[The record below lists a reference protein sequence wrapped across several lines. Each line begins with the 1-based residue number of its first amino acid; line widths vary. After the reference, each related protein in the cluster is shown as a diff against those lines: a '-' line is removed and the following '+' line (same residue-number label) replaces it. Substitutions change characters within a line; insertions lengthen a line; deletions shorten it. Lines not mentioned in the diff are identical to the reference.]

1 MLHFLPAFILG
12 PLSSG
17 LLVINTI
24 LWSFGF
30 FLFGMMKYLIPVEGF
45 QNFFTRVLIALG
57 TGWIDCNRFI
67 LWLTQNMEMD
77 VEGLEKL
84 PGNKKWVLI
93 FSNHRAWVDIF
104 ILQNLFNHR
113 IPFLKFFLKEE
124 LRKIPVMGF
133 CWWALD
139 YPFMKRYPKE
149 MLEKHP
155 ELKGKDLESVKEACQ
170 RFKITPVS
178 VINFLEGTRFSKEK
192 HRKTNSPHRNL
203 LPPRAGGV
211 AIVLSEMADYLAGIV
226 DVTIAYE
233 PEQVTFWDL
242 FSGRI
247 RKVTVRIDVFQVPAD
262 ISAGD
267 YANDNAFREK
277 FQLWL
282 NSLWEKKDGLI
293 DQLKPHS

>member
-1 MLHFLPAFILG
+1 MLHFLPAIILG

-24 LWSFGF
+24 LWFLGF
-30 FLFGMMKYLIPVEGF
+30 FLFGILKYMIPLEGCR
-45 QNFFTRVLIALG
+45 NFFTRVLIALG

-67 LWLTQNMEMD
+67 IWLTQNMEVD

-84 PGNKKWVLI
+84 PGKKKWVLI
-93 FSNHRAWVDIF
+93 FSNHRAWVDII
-104 ILQNLFNHR
+104 ILQSLFNHR
-113 IPFLKFFLKEE
+113 VPFLKFFLKEE
-124 LRKIPVMGF
+124 LRKVPLMGF
-133 CWWALD
+133 AWWSLD
-139 YPFMKRYPKE
+139 FPFRKRYSRE
-149 MLEKHP
+149 VLAKHP

-192 HRKTNSPHRNL
+192 HQKTNSPYKNL
-203 LPPRAGGV
+203 LPPKAGGV
-211 AIVLSEMADYLAGIV
+211 AIVLSEMADYLEGIV
-226 DVTIAYE
+226 DVTIVYE
-233 PEQVTFWDL
+233 PERVTFWDL

-247 RKVTVRIDVFQVPAD
+247 RKVTVRIDFFPVPEE

-267 YANDNAFREK
+267 YANDPAFRER

-282 NSLWEKKDGLI
+282 HGIWEKKDGLI
-293 DQLKPHS
+293 DQLKAQ

>member
-1 MLHFLPAFILG
+1 MLHFLPALILG

-24 LWSFGF
+24 LWFFGF
-30 FLFGMMKYLIPVEGF
+30 FLFGMLKYLIPVEGF
-45 QNFFTRVLIALG
+45 RNFSTRVLIALG

-77 VEGLEKL
+77 IKGLEKL

-124 LRKIPVMGF
+124 LRKVPLMGF
-133 CWWALD
+133 AWWALD
-139 YPFMKRYPKE
+139 YPFMKRYSKE

-192 HRKTNSPHRNL
+192 HRTTNSPHKNL

-211 AIVLSEMADYLAGIV
+211 AIVLSEMAGYLAGIV
-226 DVTIAYE
+226 DVTIVYE
-233 PEQVTFWDL
+233 PDRVTFWDL
-242 FSGRI
+242 FSGQI
-247 RKVTVRIDVFQVPAD
+247 RKVTVRIDVFPVPAD
-262 ISAGD
+262 ITAGD
-267 YANDNAFREK
+267 YVNDPVFREK

-282 NSLWEKKDGLI
+282 NSLWVKKDGII
-293 DQLKPHS
+293 DQLKSQ

>member
-1 MLHFLPAFILG
+1 MLHFLPAIILG

-24 LWSFGF
+24 LWFFGF
-30 FLFGMMKYLIPVEGF
+30 FLFGMLKYLIPLESF
-45 QNFFTRVLIALG
+45 RNFFTRVLIALG

-67 LWLTQNMEMD
+67 IWLTQNMEVD

-84 PGNKKWVLI
+84 PGTKKWVLI

-104 ILQNLFNHR
+104 ILQSLFNHR

-124 LRKIPVMGF
+124 LRKVPLMGF
-133 CWWALD
+133 AWWSLD
-139 YPFMKRYPKE
+139 FPFMKRYSRE
-149 MLEKHP
+149 VLAKHP

-192 HRKTNSPHRNL
+192 HQKTNSPYKNL
-203 LPPRAGGV
+203 LPPKAGGV
-211 AIVLSEMADYLAGIV
+211 AIVLSEMADYLEGIV
-226 DVTIAYE
+226 DVTIVYE
-233 PEQVTFWDL
+233 PERVTFWDL

-247 RKVTVRIDVFQVPAD
+247 RKVTVRIHFFPVPEE

-267 YANDNAFREK
+267 YAHDPAFRER

-282 NSLWEKKDGLI
+282 HGIWEKKDGLI
-293 DQLKPHS
+293 DQLKSQ

>member
-1 MLHFLPAFILG
+1 MLHFLPAIILG

-24 LWSFGF
+24 LWFLGF
-30 FLFGMMKYLIPVEGF
+30 FLFGILKYMIPLEGCR
-45 QNFFTRVLIALG
+45 NFFTRVLIALG

-67 LWLTQNMEMD
+67 IWLTQNMEVD

-84 PGNKKWVLI
+84 PGTKKWVLI

-104 ILQNLFNHR
+104 ILQSLFNHR
-113 IPFLKFFLKEE
+113 VPFLKFFLKEE
-124 LRKIPVMGF
+124 LRKVPLMGF
-133 CWWALD
+133 AWWSLD
-139 YPFMKRYPKE
+139 FPFMKRYSRE
-149 MLEKHP
+149 ILAKHP

-178 VINFLEGTRFSKEK
+178 VINFLEGTRFSEEK
-192 HRKTNSPHRNL
+192 HQKTNSPYKNL
-203 LPPRAGGV
+203 LPPKAGGV
-211 AIVLSEMADYLAGIV
+211 AIVLSEMADYLEGIV
-226 DVTIAYE
+226 DVTIVYE
-233 PEQVTFWDL
+233 PERVTFWDL

-247 RKVTVRIDVFQVPAD
+247 RKVTVRIDFFPVPEE

-267 YANDNAFREK
+267 YANDPAFRER

-282 NSLWEKKDGLI
+282 HGIWEKKDGLI
-293 DQLKPHS
+293 DQLKAQ